1 MTANTENEDS
11 EDLEALFDSIVAG
24 NRVTEAQARGVSVV
38 AANTDKSFP
47 PSVAQE
53 WGSPLPV
60 PGPTE
65 GQSSDEA
72 TDGTTGHLTD
82 GTASHSTKLTI
93 NGGKVAGYYPAKD
106 TEQAIGY
113 SLSTG
118 LSNNANQV
126 AGYGGIPISGGRTDL
141 SEDSEARAPSSQPP
155 VFTVQSSD
163 VIDQIGHMTRTL
175 HDALRE
181 LGLNKKIEKAA
192 SSIPDARD
200 RLNYVATL
208 TQQAAERVLNAT
220 EAAQPLVEQM
230 EVEAHRLSGQWQMM
244 FEKQLD
250 VEEFKDLA
258 TQTSAFLQDVPRQ
271 TKATH
276 AYLMEIMM
284 AQDFQ
289 DLTGQVIKKIIV
301 ITENMEQ
308 QLLALLLENAPAK
321 VKAELKPGLLNGP
334 VINQGGRK
342 DVVSSQNRV
351 DDLLESL
358 GF

>member
-1 MTANTENEDS
+1 
-11 EDLEALFDSIVAG
+11 
-24 NRVTEAQARGVSVV
+24 
-38 AANTDKSFP
+38 
-47 PSVAQE
+47 
-53 WGSPLPV
+53 
-60 PGPTE
+60 
-65 GQSSDEA
+65 
-72 TDGTTGHLTD
+72 
-82 GTASHSTKLTI
+82 
-93 NGGKVAGYYPAKD
+93 
-106 TEQAIGY
+106 
-113 SLSTG
+113 
-118 LSNNANQV
+118 
-126 AGYGGIPISGGRTDL
+126 
-141 SEDSEARAPSSQPP
+141 
-155 VFTVQSSD
+155 
-163 VIDQIGHMTRTL
+163 VIDQIGHLTRTL

-208 TQQAAERVLNAT
+208 THQAAERVLNAT
-220 EAAQPLVEQM
+220 EAAQPLVEKM

-258 TQTSAFLQDVPRQ
+258 TQTRAFLQDVPKQ

-289 DLTGQVIKKIIV
+289 DLTGQVIKKIID
-301 ITENMEQ
+301 ITENLEQ

-321 VKAELKPGLLNGP
+321 VKADLDTGLLNGP
-334 VINQGGRK
+334 VINPGGHK
-342 DVVSSQNRV
+342 DVSTSQNRV